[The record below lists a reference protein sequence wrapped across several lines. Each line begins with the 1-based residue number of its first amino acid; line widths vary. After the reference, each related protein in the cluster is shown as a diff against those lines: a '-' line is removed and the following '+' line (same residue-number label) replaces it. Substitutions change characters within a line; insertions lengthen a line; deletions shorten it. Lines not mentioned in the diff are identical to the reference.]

1 MIFWVLCTVCAAIGL
16 LIFSLQFGWW
26 RASVSQVHARVLMY
40 HMINYPKKK
49 AKFNK
54 LRVSP
59 RSFQKQ
65 VRYLKDKG
73 YQFIFMSELAES
85 EENCVALTFDDGYRD
100 NLVHADKILEEVGGK
115 ATLYLVCDRHGR
127 DWSVTKK
134 AKHNSGE
141 LRDEEKLSDND
152 VKTMLSNGR
161 WELGAHTVTHAHLPS
176 IDHADLYREITR
188 SKEILEKTFDVNVKS
203 FAYPFGIYSD
213 RDVQAVRDAGFETA
227 CTTREGIS
235 ERCTR
240 DPLELSRVKVRG
252 GESMLSFRVRLR
264 TGRRK

>member
-1 MIFWVLCTVCAAIGL
+1 
-16 LIFSLQFGWW
+16 
-26 RASVSQVHARVLMY
+26 MY
-40 HMINYPKKK
+40 HMINYPIKN

-65 VRYLKDKG
+65 VRYLKDRG

-141 LRDEEKLSDND
+141 FRDEDNLSHND

-203 FAYPFGIYSD
+203 FAIHLGSIVTEMYKLLEMRVLKLRVLRGKGFLKDAREIHWSYLASKF
-213 RDVQAVRDAGFETA
+213 AVAN
-227 CTTREGIS
+227 
-235 ERCTR
+235 RCC
-240 DPLELSRVKVRG
+240 LSG
-252 GESMLSFRVRLR
+252 
-264 TGRRK
+264 